1 MIQRKANVTLR
12 LVMSLLLAVSSL
24 QVAVVLDAYAGQS
37 LQKNPL
43 TERLIP
49 AVLGE
54 TLGSAVINRQSQFK
68 SWDRFCK
75 YVLIFSPLPVD
86 VITCSV
92 AAPANS
98 TKGLPHQQTKRSL
111 PAGRFL
117 PWDYESR

>member
-1 MIQRKANVTLR
+1 MIQRKANVTLG

-54 TLGSAVINRQSQFK
+54 ALGSATINRQSQFK

-75 YVLIFSPLPVD
+75 YVLIFSPLPAD
-86 VITCSV
+86 VITRCV
-92 AAPANS
+92 AALCQFNQGFAPSADQKIFASRAPPA
-98 TKGLPHQQTKRSL
+98 
-111 PAGRFL
+111 
-117 PWDYESR
+117 